1 MLKFLIR
8 EKYPFKSEGDS
19 LKTVEEISNGVIKDF
34 YWKKIIEKMYD
45 EKDIFVIK
53 VKNQWINL
61 IKNIKLKIK
70 NIFLRRK
77 FIKP

>member
-1 MLKFLIR
+1 LLKFLIR

-45 EKDIFVIK
+45 EKDIFVI
-53 VKNQWINL
+53 
-61 IKNIKLKIK
+61 
-70 NIFLRRK
+70 
-77 FIKP
+77 